1 MGSSK
6 GTRIGL
12 FGLAV
17 AGTGLVYLDLCDL
30 IFDCGCRA
38 LWAGGASACNIQMA
52 GHPDCPWCSYGFWGG
67 ALPFL
72 AIVGVQA
79 IATLRPGRT
88 SAVRRLSM
96 AFLALVVVGGLSG
109 VAFGLVSGYW

>member
-1 MGSSK
+1 M
-6 GTRIGL
+6 
-12 FGLAV
+12 AV

-38 LWAGGASACNIQMA
+38 IWAGGAAACNIQMA

-72 AIVGVQA
+72 TIVGVQG
-79 IATLRPGRT
+79 IVTLRPGR
-88 SAVRRLSM
+88 AGAGLRLLM
-96 AFLALVVVGGLSG
+96 ALAALAVVGGLAG
-109 VAFGLVSGYW
+109 VAFGLASGYW

>member
-6 GTRIGL
+6 ATRVGL

-38 LWAGGASACNIQMA
+38 IWAGGAAACNIQMA

-72 AIVGVQA
+72 TIVGVQGLV
-79 IATLRPGRT
+79 TLRPGR
-88 SAVRRLSM
+88 AGAGLRLLM
-96 AFLALVVVGGLSG
+96 ALAALAVVGGLAG
-109 VAFGLVSGYW
+109 VAFGLASGYW